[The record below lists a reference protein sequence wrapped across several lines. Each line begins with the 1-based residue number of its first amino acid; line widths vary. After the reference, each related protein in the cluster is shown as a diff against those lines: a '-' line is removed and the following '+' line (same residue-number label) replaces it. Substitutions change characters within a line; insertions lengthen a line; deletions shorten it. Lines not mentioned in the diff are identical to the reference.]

1 MTKIVGLIFRPNFAK
16 KNSSGQKQKKIT
28 APLNFVNSSESVST
42 KFQYK
47 LKIDFL
53 EQVCPKGVYWV

>member
-1 MTKIVGLIFRPNFAK
+1 MTRIVGLIFRPNFAK

-28 APLNFVNSSESVST
+28 APLNFVNSSERFS

-53 EQVCPKGVYWV
+53 E